1 MKYNDVIKECSKLL
15 PYVIWGE
22 VNIDQRKI
30 GCLTFGI
37 NEPINFLGENIYKF
51 DSTINNIWN
60 NKDKSVYYLL
70 RKDIE
75 NYVIKIIKT
84 LKKNGESATQNNID
98 LKKQWEELINKKIYN
113 YYVTFPI
120 YGVVINEPVQ
130 LGLFSAYNSSDYGK
144 FVVENFNIPREQV
157 VQLSLLKKEL
167 NYLVINSVEA
177 KNSQRAIEL
186 ARPYFELFESVAKF
200 CLYGDDRFDVGIFNY
215 NAHHS
220 EEGYAFK
227 KPISSETYGRFAS
240 SSKSKGAFQPLPLK
254 ELSSSETMFL
264 WEIVSR
270 YIKGQTTE
278 LENRLVNAIRWIGI
292 ANSNQSEATQYV
304 QYVFALESLLAYN
317 PQNDP
322 ITPSISAQLAEYAAF
337 IVGENANEK
346 VISKGELRK
355 KIFKDVKKIYA
366 NRSKV
371 VHGSDIRINNATIS
385 GVRETIYI
393 IVHSVAYNKEI
404 LKMTSMNELARW
416 IEDLKFLIH

>member
-1 MKYNDVIKECSKLL
+1 MKYNDVIKECSKIL
-15 PYVIWGE
+15 PYVTWGE
-22 VNIDQRKI
+22 VNNDQRKI

-51 DSTINNIWN
+51 DSAINNIWN

-84 LKKNGESATQNNID
+84 LKKDGEAATQNNID
-98 LKKQWEELINKKIYN
+98 LKKQWDELINKKIHN
-113 YYVTFPI
+113 YCVTFPI

-130 LGLFSAYNSSDYGK
+130 LGLFDAYNSSDYRK
-144 FVVENFNIPREQV
+144 FIAENFHIPDEQV
-157 VQLSLLKKEL
+157 AQLSLLKGEL

-177 KNSQRAIEL
+177 KDFQRAIEL
-186 ARPYFELFESVAKF
+186 ARPCFELFECVAKF

-227 KPISSETYGRFAS
+227 KPISETYGSFAS
-240 SSKSKGAFQPLPLK
+240 SSKSKGAFQPVPLK
-254 ELSSSETMFL
+254 ELASSETTFL

-346 VISKGELRK
+346 VISKGELRE
-355 KIFKDVKKIYA
+355 KIFKDVKQIYA

-371 VHGSDIRINNATIS
+371 VHGSDIRINKATIS

-393 IVHSVAYNKEI
+393 IVHSVAYSKEI
-404 LKMTSMNELARW
+404 LKMTSMNKLAKW
-416 IEDLKFLIH
+416 IENLKFLTH